1 MKRLVLLGLVLVS
14 ACGPSD
20 RGLSSSSSP
29 ALPSASASQS
39 NAGPSVGCRLPLAQA
54 VPPPDKEHR
63 WSVRGA
69 FINVPTG
76 ELSIDPNGAFAESP
90 DGRLRS
96 VTQPYLYGTDAGATY
111 TRRLG
116 RWLPAKIAAVSPDS
130 SHYAYTQTK
139 VQGTSRQSRI
149 HVVDVA
155 SGVDRVAYE
164 GSDAYSV
171 ADYEVE
177 GIYFSAATGFGDVAN
192 SGLWLLNPS
201 SGSVRQVAPS
211 GQPAGTLFGFYL
223 IGAGGA
229 WHGDV
234 ALGDKPPHSGLG
246 PMDRL
251 LRLDLKTREDTEWF
265 RREGWQV
272 QAIGFDGD
280 GSPVVRADS
289 GDGYT
294 TSLVQLWLVTAPGV
308 AKQIYPGSGTGSP
321 VFLTGFLTAPLADAH
336 GLWFGTSDGIFL
348 YKPDGTFEKIST
360 AGGEIAG
367 RCS

>member
-1 MKRLVLLGLVLVS
+1 
-14 ACGPSD
+14 
-20 RGLSSSSSP
+20 
-29 ALPSASASQS
+29 
-39 NAGPSVGCRLPLAQA
+39 
-54 VPPPDKEHR
+54 
-63 WSVRGA
+63 
-69 FINVPTG
+69 
-76 ELSIDPNGAFAESP
+76 
-90 DGRLRS
+90 
-96 VTQPYLYGTDAGATY
+96 
-111 TRRLG
+111 
-116 RWLPAKIAAVSPDS
+116 
-130 SHYAYTQTK
+130 
-139 VQGTSRQSRI
+139 
-149 HVVDVA
+149 VVDVT
-155 SGVDRVAYE
+155 SGEDRVMYE

-171 ADYEVE
+171 EDYEAE

-192 SGLWLLNPS
+192 SGLSLLNPS
-201 SGSVRQVAPS
+201 SGSVRQIAPP
-211 GQPAGTLFGFYL
+211 GQPAGALLGFYL
-223 IGAGGA
+223 VGGGGA
-229 WHGDV
+229 WYGDV
-234 ALGDKPPHSGLG
+234 APGDKPPHSGLG

-251 LRLDLKTREDTEWF
+251 LRLDLKTRKATEWF

-294 TSLVQLWLVTAPGV
+294 TSLLQLWLVTAPGV

-321 VFLTGFLTAPLADAH
+321 VALTGFLTAPLADAH